1 MALLASPTTPPPPH
15 THTRINTCCWC
26 ELITHIW
33 FLVSMRFM
41 FPLGHCSNL
50 DSWRIV
56 LALVR
61 VLVRT
66 LLDLWLALKP
76 RTLCAAA
83 AEIYAPSQ
91 ILYMRANQHISYTIY
106 TYDIYK
112 HMWRNRNWMST
123 LLIYCLHLLH
133 EEFVCTCGHANR
145 LKSLLIWHCKAVVMV
160 TQRWSIR
167 V

>member
-1 MALLASPTTPPPPH
+1 MATYKWHYSPPPLLLLLLPH
-15 THTRINTCCWC
+15 PRTRIETCCWC

-56 LALVR
+56 HALVF

-66 LLDLWLALKP
+66 LLDLWPALKP

-91 ILYMRANQHISYTIY
+91 ILYVRANQHISYTTIY
-106 TYDIYK
+106 IHMIYINTCGEIGIG
-112 HMWRNRNWMST
+112 WV
-123 LLIYCLHLLH
+123 LCL
-133 EEFVCTCGHANR
+133 FIVCTCCTM
-145 LKSLLIWHCKAVVMV
+145 SLCALAA
-160 TQRWSIR
+160 TQID
-167 V
+167 

>member
-1 MALLASPTTPPPPH
+1 MALLASPTLPH
-15 THTRINTCCWC
+15 IHTNTHTRINTCCWC

-61 VLVRT
+61 VPVRT
-66 LLDLWLALKP
+66 LLDLWPALKP

-91 ILYMRANQHISYTIY
+91 ILYMVCVQTNIY
-106 TYDIYK
+106 LILYIHMIYINTCGEIRIG
-112 HMWRNRNWMST
+112 WV
-123 LLIYCLHLLH
+123 LCL
-133 EEFVCTCGHANR
+133 FIVCTCCTR
-145 LKSLLIWHCKAVVMV
+145 SLCALAA
-160 TQRWSIR
+160 TQID
-167 V
+167 